1 MNWDVF
7 DRDSGG
13 VGPGEVLPEGLCQPP
28 VAGVALATA
37 AFLSVCLSIT
47 DVVGG
52 SARVVVAVAGALV
65 AGVAVARVLDVRT
78 IGVVSAVLFAVS
90 LTAYYFAVPESQRAL
105 FTASNVVFDTVS
117 LLTGLSVLRLAVA
130 DVWVLAVAPVPTFL
144 AWALAARGR
153 HLQAASVAGATLGF
167 FVLTG
172 DAGTSAT
179 LLGVVGVALTAG
191 LSTLSVPGGLD
202 SEWSTLAVVV
212 ATMVLLS
219 ATLSVVPG
227 GAAQPWQ
234 PDRGTPG
241 IESSLVGQTDQVN
254 VVGSVRLSPEVRF
267 TVESTQEAY
276 WRTGAYDRYTGDGW
290 VRTGEAEPYTGRL
303 ESPPGTSITVEQ
315 TVTAKTPLDAIPAA
329 WKPVSVDG
337 VTARS
342 AQVSSVG
349 GIYPAATIPENETVR
364 VESQVLQ
371 TTPELLREA
380 GTEYPDGIEERYTQ
394 LPESTP
400 DRVGELTTDV
410 VEQADANNSYDK
422 AVAIERYLEANKE
435 YSLTVQQPEGD
446 VADSFLFE
454 MDAGYCT
461 YFATTMVAMLRSQGI
476 PAKFVTGYSAGEQVD
491 SDEWVV
497 RGQNAHAWVMVYFPD
512 QGWVRFDP
520 TPSAA
525 REEAR
530 EARLVEARQDG
541 AENVDTSATLDEEET
556 ETPTPTETETDPATD
571 DGTNGTG
578 PGGDAVAPDGGAG
591 DVDPGDVPGP
601 STPATVQNGDLAD
614 RVDDS
619 DGGSGDGVLP
629 DRETIGFG
637 LLALFGLVAAGHHVG
652 ATNRAYRGAWLRI
665 PFRRRDPIYDVERA
679 YARLEY
685 LLEQRYR
692 ARRPGETPRDYLTAL
707 DARGADDRI
716 HRVADA
722 YEQAMYAGEID
733 RETADDAVRVV
744 RQLVLEATPILRWF
758 V

>member
-13 VGPGEVLPEGLCQPP
+13 VGPGNVLPEGLCQPP

-52 SARVVVAVAGALV
+52 SARVVVAVAVALV
-65 AGVAVARVLDVRT
+65 AGVAAARVLDVRT
-78 IGVVSAVLFAVS
+78 IGVVSAVLFAGS
-90 LTAYYFAVPESQRAL
+90 LTAYYFSVPESQRAL
-105 FTASNVVFDTVS
+105 FTATNVVFDTVS

-130 DVWVLAVAPVPTFL
+130 DVWVLSVAPVPTFL

-153 HLQAASVAGATLGF
+153 HLRAASVAGATLGF

-172 DAGTSAT
+172 DAGTPAT

-219 ATLSVVPG
+219 ATLSIVPG

-254 VVGSVRLSPEVRF
+254 IVGSVRLSPEVRF

-276 WRTGAYDRYTGDGW
+276 WRTGSYDRYTGDGW
-290 VRTGEAEPYTGRL
+290 VRTGESQPYTGRL
-303 ESPPGTSITVEQ
+303 QSPPGTTITVKQ
-315 TVTAKTPLDAIPAA
+315 TVTAKTPLDAFPAA

-337 VTARS
+337 TAARS

-349 GIYPAATIPENETVR
+349 GIYPATTIPENDTVQ

-371 TTPELLREA
+371 TTPELLRNA
-380 GTEYPDGIEERYTQ
+380 GTDYPNGLEERYTQ

-400 DRVGELTTDV
+400 ERVGELTSEI
-410 VEQADANNSYDK
+410 VEKADANNSYDK

-435 YSLTVQQPEGD
+435 YSLTVQKPEGD

-454 MDAGYCT
+454 MDAGYCV
-461 YFATTMVAMLRSQGI
+461 YFATTMVVMLRSQGI
-476 PAKFVTGYSAGEQVD
+476 PAKFVTGYSSGEQVD

-497 RGQNAHAWVMVYFPD
+497 RGQDAHAWVMVYFPD

-520 TPSAA
+520 TPSAP

-530 EARLVEARQDG
+530 EARLVEARQND
-541 AENVDTSATLDEEET
+541 AQNVDTSATLENEGT
-556 ETPTPTETETDPATD
+556 ETPTPTPSTPDSATD
-571 DGTNGTG
+571 NGTNGTG
-578 PGGDAVAPDGGAG
+578 PGAVAPDGGSVG
-591 DVDPGDVPGP
+591 NVDPGEVPGP

-614 RVDDS
+614 QVAGNDDS
-619 DGGSGDGVLP
+619 GGSGILP
-629 DRETIGFG
+629 DRETIGYG

-665 PFRRRDPIYDVERA
+665 PFRRRDPIFDVERA

-692 ARRPGETPRDYLTAL
+692 ARRPGETPREYLTAL
-707 DARGADDRI
+707 DARGVDDSV
-716 HRVADA
+716 HQVADA

-733 RETADDAVRVV
+733 RETADEAVRVV
-744 RQLVLEATPILRWF
+744 RQLVLETTPILRWF

>member
-13 VGPGEVLPEGLCQPP
+13 VGPGNVLPEGLCQPP

-52 SARVVVAVAGALV
+52 SARVVVAVALALV
-65 AGVAVARVLDVRT
+65 AGVAAARVLDVKS
-78 IGVVSAVLFAVS
+78 IGVVSAVLFAIS
-90 LTAYYFAVPESQRAL
+90 LTAYYFSVPESQRAL
-105 FTASNVVFDTVS
+105 FTASNVVFDTAS

-130 DVWVLAVAPVPTFL
+130 DIWVLSVAPVPTFL
-144 AWALAARGR
+144 AWALAARER

-172 DAGTSAT
+172 DAGTPAT

-290 VRTGEAEPYTGRL
+290 VRTGEAQPYTGRL

-337 VTARS
+337 TAARS
-342 AQVSSVG
+342 SQVSSLG
-349 GIYPAATIPENETVR
+349 GIYPATTVPENDTVS

-371 TTPELLREA
+371 TTPEMLRNA
-380 GTEYPDGIEERYTQ
+380 GTDYPDGMEERYTQ

-400 DRVGELTTDV
+400 ERVGELTTEV
-410 VEQADANNSYDK
+410 VEKADANNSYDK

-446 VADSFLFE
+446 IADGFLFE
-454 MDAGYCT
+454 MDAGYCV
-461 YFATTMVAMLRSQGI
+461 YFATTMVAMLRTQGI
-476 PAKFVTGYSAGEQVD
+476 PAKFVTGYSSGEQVA

-497 RGQNAHAWVMVYFPD
+497 RGQDAHAWVMVYFPD

-530 EARLVEARQDG
+530 EARLVEARQNEADS
-541 AENVDTSATLDEEET
+541 VDTSATLEDGET
-556 ETPTPTETETDPATD
+556 ETPTETDPATRND
-571 DGTNGTG
+571 TNGTG
-578 PGGDAVAPDGGAG
+578 PGGDAVAPDGGAIG
-591 DVDPGDVPGP
+591 DVDPGDVNGP
-601 STPATVQNGDLAD
+601 STPASVSNGNLAD
-614 RVDDS
+614 QVAGTDEEGQ
-619 DGGSGDGVLP
+619 DGPLP
-629 DRETIGFG
+629 DRETIGYS

-685 LLEQRYR
+685 LLKQRYR

-707 DARGADDRI
+707 EARGVDDRV
-716 HRVADA
+716 HQVADA

-733 RETADDAVRVV
+733 RETADEAVRVV